1 MTSSVAS
8 PPSALAAWA
17 LATRPK
23 TLVAGVVPVAVGSAI
38 AWREHAFS
46 LLPALAALIGAL
58 FIQVGTNLVNDYF
71 DFKRGADTADRLG
84 PPRATQQ
91 GWLTPSA
98 VFTGAMVCFAMAFL
112 VGLYL
117 VSVAGWPLVV
127 IGLTSLAAG
136 YAYTGGPFPLAYNG
150 LGDVFVL
157 VFFGFVAV
165 GGTYF
170 VLAQAVSTL
179 ALLAAIPV
187 GLLGVALLAVNNTRD
202 EKTDAAAGKKTLV
215 VRFGARFGKAE
226 YVTCLVVSALVPL
239 GLVIAGLATPW
250 VLLCWLSAPLAI
262 APLRT
267 LFTQTGTAL
276 NQALAGTAKL
286 QMVFGILFA
295 AGLTQ

>member
-1 MTSSVAS
+1 MSR
-8 PPSALAAWA
+8 PSTLTAWF
-17 LATRPK
+17 LATRPR
-23 TLVAGVVPVAVGSAI
+23 TLVAGLVPVAVGSAL
-38 AWREHAFS
+38 AYRDHVFA

-71 DFKRGADTADRLG
+71 DFKRGADTVDRLG

-91 GWLTPSA
+91 GWLSPRA
-98 VFTGAMVCFAMAFL
+98 VFMGAMTCFALAFC

-127 IGLTSLAAG
+127 IGLCSLTAG

-170 VLAQAVSTL
+170 VQARTL
-179 ALLAAIPV
+179 PVTALLAAIPV

-215 VRFGARFGKAE
+215 VRFGSSFGKAE
-226 YVTCLVVSALVPL
+226 YVSCLVVSALLPL
-239 GLVIAGLATPW
+239 GL
-250 VLLCWLSAPLAI
+250 WLSGAASPFVMLSWLAIPLAI
-262 APLRT
+262 PPLKL
-267 LFTQTGTAL
+267 LFNQTGSAL
-276 NQALAGTAKL
+276 NAALAGTARL
-286 QMVFGILFA
+286 QLIFGLLFA